1 MKRLTKTDQN
11 VWNFYIRNLPSKKTI
26 NLETQKLNFK
36 KDYKFKKL
44 KSGDN
49 FYIDKKDFKNLKN
62 NSLKVDAILDLHGF
76 NKIEAYSKLTNFV
89 KNCYT
94 NNLKNVVVITGKGD
108 NNKGILKL
116 STPKWL
122 VDEKISKYIVGFNE
136 MPDKRG
142 GQGALF
148 IKLKNKYKYK

>member
-36 KDYKFKKL
+36 KDYKLKKL

-94 NNLKNVVVITGKGD
+94 NNLKNVVVITGKPEA
-108 NNKGILKL
+108 NA
-116 STPKWL
+116 S
-122 VDEKISKYIVGFNE
+122 KIMMGNPSDKDGKTNTSAEAKSSLFSSPYCGGSIVTFSSIPNE
-136 MPDKRG
+136 D
-142 GQGALF
+142 
-148 IKLKNKYKYK
+148 I